1 MERVRLECVY
11 CKKTYS
17 DTYDLFEHIT
27 THEIR
32 WEPKWEPKWE
42 VQREE
47 RFMVVDVIPTLREE
61 RFQ

>member
-1 MERVRLECVY
+1 MFGVPSPECVH

-32 WEPKWEPKWE
+32 WEPKWE

-47 RFMVVDVIPTLREE
+47 R
-61 RFQ
+61 